1 MKKFLY
7 PTIALF
13 AAFALVAC
21 HASTPLPPSE
31 TTATTAPTAPTVPQ
45 ETVPGAAEQNT
56 EPFLPLVL
64 VENEDICFKIT
75 AAENDPIWGYTL
87 KVYLENNTDKEL
99 LFTVDNVS
107 VNRFMCDPFWSEAVS
122 AGMKCNSTISWF
134 ESDLQENGISSVR
147 EIRLT
152 LRVYDS
158 KDFGAEDVFYG
169 DFTINP

>member
-13 AAFALVAC
+13 AAFTLVAC
-21 HASTPLPPSE
+21 NASTPLPPSE
-31 TTATTAPTAPTVPQ
+31 TTATTAPVAATIPQ
-45 ETVPGAAEQNT
+45 ETAPGAAEQNT
-56 EPFLPLVL
+56 EAFFPMVL

-75 AAENDPIWGYTL
+75 AAEDDPIWGYTL

-99 LFTVDNVS
+99 LFTIDNVS
-107 VNRFMCDPFWSEAVS
+107 VNRFMCDPFWAESVS
-122 AGMKCNSTISWF
+122 AGMKCNSAISWF
-134 ESDLQENGISSVR
+134 ESDLKENDISSVN